1 MKKNFWKAASKYVK
15 AFLILAI
22 AFLVIGLGTLGS
34 LASTGDSF
42 VLTAKQD
49 GDEKE
54 PSLMFHVTIPDDVA
68 QEASEYDLYVKYI
81 LVNVG
86 AVYAPAGEDTDIRIG
101 RGTSPDLTFSLTYPI
116 TVPSVYT
123 AASEDEEGS
132 YNGPYNW
139 AVLDV
144 INDTTDSQGRN
155 GWRLHDYA
163 YYFFAARTSSV
174 RINEV
179 VFIAE
184 NNTLPEEERE
194 PIMLNAELDDASV
207 IRRAEGESLED
218 ALKRASAVVDSQ
230 QLPNLSQSSFNRFS
244 EEEAYSMMTIAEMR
258 DGGSYVKGD
267 TYLADNVY
275 NALGTDIL
283 ALGTLIFG
291 MSPFGLRFF
300 PFLAAF
306 GVLIFG
312 YLLVRDIS
320 KSERAGFIFAVL
332 YALSAAFLAAGH
344 LGTPLMLGVFFFVAS
359 AYFCYKFFAKGMKK
373 PSLGSAAP
381 VVLSALFGALAICTN
396 GVWTIPMVGVV
407 VLFCFGMVRQ
417 KKAKEYYLQK
427 AEEAPAEV
435 VQTEDGEE
443 YELTPEKR
451 AAHVRAEYS
460 RKDRIAIACFVTVL
474 LIGTFVLSMLAVI
487 PAYLPYV
494 RVLGDPA
501 LPMNVME
508 VAWKLFAGGFVGVNA
523 TSYAQSW
530 AMHTLFKGVG
540 ELYAVTVAGALTG
553 IVAVVASIVALVWYL
568 VSGKKEGD
576 EKRAKV
582 ALRALVI
589 AAAGLLLSLICSAFG
604 GGAFGFLLTALFF
617 LFAIGGTAAD
627 RVLVSGGK
635 AAKVMM
641 WVFLALLIVSFVLLI
656 PFTVSIPLPAGLQ
669 TALLG

>member
-1 MKKNFWKAASKYVK
+1 MKKNFWKAASKYFR

-34 LASTGDSF
+34 VMSTGDSF

-54 PSLMFHVTIPDDVA
+54 PSLMFHVSLPEELSEEV
-68 QEASEYDLYVKYI
+68 SEYNVYVKKI

-86 AVYAPAGEDTDIRIG
+86 AVYAPVGEDTDIRIG
-101 RGTSPDLTFSLTYPI
+101 RGTSPDLIYSLTYPL

-123 AASEDEEGS
+123 PASEADETEGS

-139 AVLDV
+139 AVFDV
-144 INDTTDSQGRN
+144 TSVTEN

-163 YYFFAARTSSV
+163 YYFFAARTNSV

-184 NNTLPEEERE
+184 NNSLSEEQRE
-194 PIMLNAELDDASV
+194 PIMLDAELDDASI
-207 IRRAEGESLED
+207 IRRMEGESTQD

-230 QLPNLSQSSFNRFS
+230 QLPNLSQSSFNRYS

-258 DGGSYVKGD
+258 DGGTYVTGD
-267 TYLADNVY
+267 TYLADTVY

-332 YALSAAFLAAGH
+332 YVLSAAFLAAGH

-359 AYFCYKFFAKGMKK
+359 AYFCYKFFAKGMK
-373 PSLGSAAP
+373 SANLRGAAP
-381 VVLSALFGALAICTN
+381 VIWSALFGALAICTN

-407 VLFCFGMVRQ
+407 VLFAFGMVRQ

-435 VQTEDGEE
+435 IQMEDGTE
-443 YELTPEKR
+443 YEVTSEER
-451 AAHVRAEYS
+451 TARVRAEYS
-460 RKDRIAIACFVTVL
+460 RKDRIAIASFVTVL
-474 LIGTFVLSMLAVI
+474 LIGTFILSLLAVI

-501 LPMNVME
+501 LPMNVMQ
-508 VAWKLFAGGFVGVNA
+508 VAWKLFAGGFVGANV

-540 ELYAVTVAGALTG
+540 DLYAVTVAGAITG

-576 EKRAKV
+576 EKSAKV

-641 WVFLALLIVSFVLLI
+641 WVFVALLIIAFVLLI

-669 TALLG
+669 TALFG